1 MKGLR
6 RRLRLF
12 SRQYSL
18 LTESQKMDCDLRA
31 FLLLK
36 MRREVSR

>member
-1 MKGLR
+1 MRGIR
-6 RRLRLF
+6 RRLRMF
-12 SRQYSL
+12 SRQYSM
-18 LTESQKMDCDLRA
+18 LTTTQKMDCDLRA

>member
-1 MKGLR
+1 MRGIR

-12 SRQYSL
+12 SRQYSM
-18 LTESQKMDCDLRA
+18 LTESQKMDCDWRA
-31 FLLLK
+31 FLLLN

>member
-1 MKGLR
+1 MRLR

-12 SRQYSL
+12 SRQYSR
-18 LTESQKMDCDLRA
+18 LTESQKMGCDWRA

-36 MRREVSR
+36 MRLGVSR

>member
-1 MKGLR
+1 MRGLR

-12 SRQYSL
+12 GRQYSL
-18 LTESQKMDCDLRA
+18 LTEAQKMDCDLRA

>member
-1 MKGLR
+1 MRLR

-18 LTESQKMDCDLRA
+18 LTESQKMGCDWRE

-36 MRREVSR
+36 MRLGVSR

>member
-18 LTESQKMDCDLRA
+18 LTEAQKMDCDLRA
-31 FLLLK
+31 FMLLK

>member
-1 MKGLR
+1 MRLR

-12 SRQYSL
+12 SRQHSL
-18 LTESQKMDCDLRA
+18 LTESQKMGCDWRA
-31 FLLLK
+31 FLLLR

>member
-1 MKGLR
+1 MRGIR

-12 SRQYSL
+12 IRQYSL
-18 LTESQKMDCDLRA
+18 LTEAQKMDCDLRA

>member
-1 MKGLR
+1 MRLR
-6 RRLRLF
+6 RRFRLF
-12 SRQYSL
+12 SRQYSM

-31 FLLLK
+31 FMLLK